1 MNYHSLSRLTKD
13 YFFGGPGPA
22 LARRDVIGLYLEK
35 EQLQYVCLS
44 MTQDGWASKSPGPA
58 IDPSGKVQEPAPQSL
73 KQFLEWLNVVPLEK
87 NASPPRKKAIY
98 LALSRNNFS
107 ARDIQLPPMPMED
120 ALSSVENS
128 LSVSCHLP
136 LEEIYYDIH
145 LCRINQG
152 NINALILYAPRKDMD
167 AYLDVFREANLL
179 DSLRGIFPV
188 SLGIGAWLD
197 LHLYS
202 MPIGLVLPQD
212 NVYEMA
218 VYQTGGCLLSGTW
231 PVSEGKQG
239 GKILSAAV
247 KSKFQGLN
255 GNIFHMG
262 GDSAPQLPLP
272 PSNHL
277 DQMPSMTEN
286 LGIAAVAPVL
296 AGQQEISIDGT
307 PPRLR
312 MLRPFRLIIP
322 LVLLLILL
330 MSLMYGKVKWDIAGL
345 KEDHIPLSV
354 EIDELKKELAP
365 LEQKRGNLR
374 KSTRLQEDIHAFME
388 TRPQL
393 FTYINEMARHVPEG
407 TWFSHFSYEK
417 DTMTLKGESPDALE
431 TIESLRSSELFDQI
445 DLKGQVN
452 RTPSGAEKFSIIIK
466 LKDNEAD
473 K

>member
-1 MNYHSLSRLTKD
+1 MNYHSLSRLAKD

-22 LARRDVIGLYLEK
+22 LAGRDVIGLYLEK
-35 EQLQYVCLS
+35 EQLQYVCLAMS
-44 MTQDGWASKSPGPA
+44 QDGWGPMSPGPA
-58 IDPSGKVQEPAPQSL
+58 LDPSGKVQEPAPWSL
-73 KQFLEWLNVVPLEK
+73 KQFLEWLSVFPLMEE
-87 NASPPRKKAIY
+87 ASPPRKKAIY

-145 LCRINQG
+145 LCRTTQG

-167 AYLDVFREANLL
+167 VYLDIFRETNLL

-188 SLGIGAWLD
+188 SFGIGAWLD

-202 MPIGLVLPQD
+202 MPIGIVLPQD
-212 NVYEMA
+212 NVYELA
-218 VYQTGGCLLSGTW
+218 VYQKGGCLFSGTW
-231 PVSEGKQG
+231 PVSEGKDG
-239 GKILSAAV
+239 GEILSAAV

-255 GNIFHMG
+255 DNIFHMG
-262 GDSAPQLPLP
+262 GDSAPHPPLP
-272 PSNHL
+272 PPNYL

-296 AGQQEISIDGT
+296 AGRQEISIDGKPT
-307 PPRLR
+307 QLR
-312 MLRPFRLIIP
+312 MFLPFRLVIP
-322 LVLLLILL
+322 LVLLLILI
-330 MSLMYGKVKWDIAGL
+330 MSLMYGKAKWDIAGL
-345 KEDHIPLSV
+345 KEEHATLSV
-354 EIDELKKELAP
+354 ETDELKKELEP
-365 LEQKRGNLR
+365 LEQKRKTLR
-374 KSTRLQEDIHAFME
+374 KSTRFQKDIHAFME
-388 TRPQL
+388 TRPRL
-393 FTYINEMARHVPEG
+393 FTLINEVAHHVPEG

-417 DTMTLKGESPDALE
+417 DAMTLKGESPDALE
-431 TIESLRSSELFDQI
+431 TIESLRSSDLFDQI

-452 RTPSGAEKFSIIIK
+452 RNPSGAERFSIIIK